1 MPDTVPRPDLS
12 DASQK
17 DRALWHMKEVGE
29 LDRKVALDEYGIG
42 RLAARIRDLRDQG
55 YRIDS
60 RKDNDGIAHYSLVD
74 EPGGRS
80 EPGEAQSSDQSRG
93 ATDVQTAEDL
103 WRALPEGSLARDYV
117 ALLARC
123 AKGDQTVGMLEE
135 AVEPEG
141 VSDWEAAALVGRDVT
156 VQAITDCR
164 EKLCRASPLVK
175 KNGYRKGSATYALHD
190 SLTDPL

>member
-60 RKDNDGIAHYSLVD
+60 HQDEDGIAHYSLVA
-74 EPGGRS
+74 
-80 EPGEAQSSDQSRG
+80 EPGETGGSTPSSGG

-103 WRALPEGSLARDYV
+103 WRALPEDSLARDYV

-123 AKGDQTVGMLEE
+123 AQGDQRVGILEDTVR
-135 AVEPEG
+135 PEG

-156 VQAITDCR
+156 VEAITDCR

-175 KNGYRKGSATYALHD
+175 KNGHRKGSATYALHE